1 MAEIGGAGQTPG
13 KFQIQ
18 RPVVNKPGQPKIDHT
33 SAKYETFSET
43 LNSFVEDVNDL
54 QQDAGKTVDRF
65 VTGEIKDVHDV
76 MIAVEKASV
85 SFELM
90 MEVRNKMIEAYHEMF
105 RMQV

>member
-1 MAEIGGAGQTPG
+1 MAEIGRAGQAAA

-18 RPVVNKPGQPKIDHT
+18 KPVADKPGKPTIDHT
-33 SAKYETFSET
+33 SEKYQTFSDT
-43 LNSFVEDVNDL
+43 LNSFVNDVNDL
-54 QQDAGKTVDRF
+54 QQDAGKSIDRF

>member
-1 MAEIGGAGQTPG
+1 MAEIGGAGQAAAN
-13 KFQIQ
+13 FRIQ
-18 RPVVNKPGQPKIDHT
+18 KPVVDKPEKPTIDHT
-33 SAKYETFSET
+33 SEKYKTFSET
-43 LNSFVEDVNDL
+43 LDSFVNDVNEL
-54 QQDAGKTVDRF
+54 QQDAGTTVDRF
-65 VTGEIKDVHDV
+65 ITGEIKDVHDV